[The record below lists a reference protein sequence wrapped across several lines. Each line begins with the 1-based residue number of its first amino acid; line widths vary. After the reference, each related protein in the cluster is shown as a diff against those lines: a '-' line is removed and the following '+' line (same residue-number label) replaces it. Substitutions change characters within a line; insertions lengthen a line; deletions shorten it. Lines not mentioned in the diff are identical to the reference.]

1 MHQKYLFREF
11 NKERNK
17 GDFVVI
23 HLNPDILHTIQK
35 IESAVEIIQ
44 NGGEPEFLS
53 PVEIDDVQK
62 FIDGHFEI
70 PFLDEYQGTR
80 FTCFWLQ
87 DDFFVPKNNY
97 IQWAEAKQFFLKL
110 VESSFNYHLKDKF
123 LQKLYKSFKRQFFN
137 LKDFSMEDAFYGDE
151 RDTENENGIHMEVQK
166 TGNHTTGTLKH

>member
-1 MHQKYLFREF
+1 M
-11 NKERNK
+11 
-17 GDFVVI
+17 
-23 HLNPDILHTIQK
+23 
-35 IESAVEIIQ
+35 
-44 NGGEPEFLS
+44 
-53 PVEIDDVQK
+53 
-62 FIDGHFEI
+62 
-70 PFLDEYQGTR
+70 
-80 FTCFWLQ
+80 
-87 DDFFVPKNNY
+87 PKNNY